1 MQSILAKFITA
12 EQKYSIQAM
21 DHFKEL
27 ARNNAVDIYFPL
39 VMSI

>member
-1 MQSILAKFITA
+1 MKRIPSKFLTA
-12 EQKYSIQAM
+12 EQKHSIQVM
-21 DHFKEL
+21 DHTKAL